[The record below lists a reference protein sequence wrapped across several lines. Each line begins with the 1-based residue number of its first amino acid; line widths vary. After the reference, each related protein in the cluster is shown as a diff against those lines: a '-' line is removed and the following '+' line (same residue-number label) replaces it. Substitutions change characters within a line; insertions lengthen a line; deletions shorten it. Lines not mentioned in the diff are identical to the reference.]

1 MLMPGGVLITDNVLF
16 RGMVFSNEEVP
27 KKYKTLVRKLRSYN
41 EMLVNH
47 PDYHT
52 SIIPM
57 DDGVSIS
64 YKK

>member
-1 MLMPGGVLITDNVLF
+1 MLTPGGVLITDNVLF
-16 RGMVFSNEEVP
+16 RGMVCSDEEVP

-41 EMLVNH
+41 EMLMNH